1 MPPRPGLTPERIVDV
16 AADLV
21 DRDGYAQLGLGKVA
35 AELGVRTPSLYN
47 HLDGLDDLRRR
58 LTVRALTVLGADLQR
73 AAVGLSAED
82 AVRAI
87 AVAYR
92 GFARE
97 HPGLYAT
104 TVPSIED
111 ADAEVQRIG
120 AEVMDTVLNA
130 LAGFGL
136 GDASAIHAARS
147 LRGAVHGFVSLELAG
162 GFGIPVDVDASFTWL
177 TELLADGI
185 RAHAGDA

>member
-1 MPPRPGLTPERIVDV
+1 VPPRPGLTPERIIDV
-16 AADLV
+16 AAELI

-104 TVPSIED
+104 TVPSIEG

-120 AEVMDTVLNA
+120 AEVMGTVLTA
-130 LAGFGL
+130 LSGFGL
-136 GDASAIHAARS
+136 GEAATIHAARS
-147 LRGAVHGFVSLELAG
+147 LRSAVHGFVSLELAG
-162 GFGIPVDVDASFTWL
+162 GFGMPVDVDASFAWL

>member
-1 MPPRPGLTPERIVDV
+1 LPPRPGLTPERIVDV
-16 AADLV
+16 AADLI

-47 HLDGLDDLRRR
+47 HLDGLDELRRR
-58 LTVRALTVLGADLQR
+58 LTVRALTVLGASLQR
-73 AAVGLSAED
+73 AAVGLATED

-92 GFARE
+92 RFAHE

-111 ADAEVQRIG
+111 ADAEVRRVG
-120 AEVMDTVLNA
+120 GEVMGTVLAA
-130 LAGFGL
+130 LSGFDL
-136 GDASAIHAARS
+136 DDEAAIHATRS
-147 LRGAVHGFVSLELAG
+147 LRSAVHGFVSLELSG
-162 GFGIPVDVDASFTWL
+162 GFGIPVEVDASFVWL
-177 TELLADGI
+177 TDLIVAGI
-185 RAHAGDA
+185 RSHADA